1 MAVIGPTLLTSDRGP
16 GARAE
21 LRTEYKKR
29 LIRRQRN
36 RAVFCTMLFG
46 DVFGKDRP
54 MSIPKIRHEP
64 ADDGY
69 RFRWFETTRLAPTLT
84 LTETPSPADT
94 DTAFTV
100 GDCSMCTEGEVLR
113 VISNPA
119 GTGTGELMIIPH
131 NNWDEHA
138 TNLVVRRGMFGTTAN
153 SLATGAVLLRLA
165 PTVPETGVTTIGS
178 RAGTRSELYGA
189 TQEVWVEMSQ
199 SKRRRSSPAWYGWDW
214 IEDEKDRIA
223 DFFEGIERAFLFME
237 AAQTTE
243 TATSV
248 TGTPLLIT
256 TAGLEGRISTHRFDA
271 GGNCGY
277 DDFIAYMG
285 TMARANAG
293 NGCQWIVL
301 AGQRVLQHL
310 SLWGIDYYK
319 SSPGDDTF
327 GLNYSTID
335 VPNIGKMPFYWCP
348 VLDESE
354 MSDGCY
360 ILDTQNESLALRYL
374 REGPPDTGRS
384 WDIAT
389 TLDGSWLDITATGST
404 DKTFRLECNVGLEVN
419 DEARFGLISR
429 FTTQMQ

>member
-1 MAVIGPTLLTSDRGP
+1 MAIQGTTLLTSDRGP

-46 DVFGKDRP
+46 NVFGKDRP
-54 MSIPKIRHEP
+54 MSIPKIRHEA

-69 RFRWFETTRLAPTLT
+69 RFRWFETTRNPVICTLT
-84 LTETPSPADT
+84 ATPSPAASAT
-94 DTAFTV
+94 TLTV
-100 GDCSMCTEGEVLR
+100 GDCSMCTDGEIFR
-113 VISNPA
+113 VISNP
-119 GTGTGELMIIPH
+119 GGDTGELMYIPF
-131 NNWDEHA
+131 NWSES
-138 TNLVVRRGMFGTTAN
+138 TTSLTVVRGAFGTTAV
-153 SLATGAVLLRLA
+153 SLASGAELLRLA
-165 PTVPETGVTTIGS
+165 PAIPETGVTGIGA
-178 RAGTRSELYGA
+178 RAGTRTELYGA
-189 TQEVWVEMSQ
+189 TQEVWVEISQ

-214 IEDEKDRIA
+214 IEDEKDRVA
-223 DFFEGIERAFLFME
+223 DFFEGIERSFLFME
-237 AAQTTE
+237 AAQTTAQ
-243 TATSV
+243 ATGV
-248 TGTPLLIT
+248 TNTPLLIT
-256 TAGLEGRISTHRFDA
+256 TAGLEGRISTHRFDS

-360 ILDTQNESLALRYL
+360 IIDTQNESLALRYL
-374 REGPPDTGRS
+374 REGPPDSGRS
-384 WDIAT
+384 WDIAA
-389 TLDGSWLDITATGST
+389 TLNGNWLDITETGST
-404 DKTFRLECNVGLEVN
+404 DKSFRLECNVGLEVN
-419 DEARFGLISR
+419 DEARFGLITR
-429 FTTQMQ
+429 FTTQMF